1 MIATL
6 ASCEAKMSL
15 EEAQAKERE
24 AARLAVEAALQLQ
37 HQISARFDICLKQT
51 KAQGMSQSSAGIFC
65 SHRECMRY
73 RRAAKQ
79 LQEQKA
85 YARRLPANN
94 KNGLISI
101 GEALN
106 AMGADISIREKQA
119 ALENSMMAYDK
130 YCKTAGI
137 RMY

>member
-1 MIATL
+1 
-6 ASCEAKMSL
+6 
-15 EEAQAKERE
+15 
-24 AARLAVEAALQLQ
+24 
-37 HQISARFDICLKQT
+37 
-51 KAQGMSQSSAGIFC
+51 
-65 SHRECMRY
+65 MRY
-73 RRAAKQ
+73 RRAAEQ

-106 AMGADISIREKQA
+106 AMGVDISIREKQT
-119 ALENSMMAYDK
+119 ALENSMMAYDE
-130 YCKTAGI
+130 YCKTAGM